1 MLPPN
6 PVQWTGRAMVG
17 RAPKGRRVDTANME
31 MRLEEVRTVLL
42 QELPDAPSGSA
53 GETLRV
59 AVNTLTDVVEDL
71 VDALGEVAR

>member
-1 MLPPN
+1 
-6 PVQWTGRAMVG
+6 
-17 RAPKGRRVDTANME
+17 ME

-42 QELPDAPSGSA
+42 QELPDAPNRSA

>member
-1 MLPPN
+1 
-6 PVQWTGRAMVG
+6 
-17 RAPKGRRVDTANME
+17 VDTANME